1 MVSVTYFN
9 KQRNEVTMLKE
20 LKELLLIIFSQDNDN
35 IDTIKT

>member
-20 LKELLLIIFSQDNDN
+20 MIENIFEQDKNALEIIFNES
-35 IDTIKT
+35 